1 MRHFWLPQ
9 STAAIVVMILMALL
23 VPTLFLYVG
32 LASSMALGAC
42 AAAVIIIAAA
52 GGSSLPQLLERLPA
66 LATAFGLAL
75 LILVGI
81 AVHASVALLL
91 LPFNAARAVSSAIP
105 LILILV
111 AGHAFAGSLLASRAS
126 AVNRAAWQCFLLL
139 CLIGSLAAAGF
150 TAPLSGDFY
159 KPVFPFTEPSHF
171 AEAFAPLL
179 LYCCV
184 TTTGG
189 RRLLVLGAGV
199 AAALLLENL
208 TLLLACVMA
217 GFICFR
223 SYLALPLFAVAAL
236 AASQLDLSYY
246 TDRLNLG
253 SEAGNLSSLVYI
265 QGWQML
271 VESLQGTHGW
281 GVGFQQ
287 LGLNGT
293 AASSSNQIFNLI
305 GNYANLLDGSFTLAK
320 LVGEFGAIGIVLVL
334 IYLVI
339 AWRAIRDLRRQC
351 RQPQREHAALLLA
364 KSIIVAYLLEIFVR
378 GSGYFTGTAILL
390 VGSLWLVATVRARHL
405 AAGGARSASMSRHD
419 ARLL

>member
-1 MRHFWLPQ
+1 
-9 STAAIVVMILMALL
+9 
-23 VPTLFLYVG
+23 LYVG

-42 AAAVIIIAAA
+42 AAAVIIIGAA
-52 GGSSLPQLLERLPA
+52 GGSSLPHLFDRLPA
-66 LATAFGLAL
+66 LATACGLAL
-75 LILVGI
+75 LILAGI

-91 LPFNAARAVSSAIP
+91 LPLNVARAVSSAIP
-105 LILILV
+105 LILILL
-111 AGHAFAGSLLASRAS
+111 AGHAFAGSLLGSRS
-126 AVNRAAWQCFLLL
+126 AVVNRAVWVCFLLL
-139 CLIGSLAAAGF
+139 CLIGLVAVAGF
-150 TAPLSGDFY
+150 TVPASGSYF

-184 TTTGG
+184 TGTGG

-208 TLLLACVMA
+208 TLLLACAMA

-223 SYLALPLFAVAAL
+223 TYLALPLFAVAGL
-236 AASQLDLSYY
+236 AATQLDLSYY

-253 SEAGNLSSLVYI
+253 SEADNLSSLIYI

-287 LGLNGT
+287 LGVNGT
-293 AASSSNQIFNLI
+293 AASSSNQIFNMI

-320 LVGEFGAIGIVLVL
+320 LVGEFGAVGVMLVL

-351 RQPQREHAALLLA
+351 LMPQRAQAAPLLA
-364 KSIIVAYLLEIFVR
+364 KSVIAAYLLEIFVR

-390 VGSLWLVATVRARHL
+390 VGSLWVVATERAGHVV
-405 AAGGARSASMSRHD
+405 AGAARSASMSGHH